1 MFLPNF
7 FYILIVLGFY
17 VAKKSAQRGVLGPV
31 FMGEVCFWAQVF
43 FEKVSSLR
51 EGGVL
56 RTEQDVANG
65 SKILSGKNFWRK
77 FFFEKV
83 GLLRKESVLRTEQA
97 RN

>member
-1 MFLPNF
+1 MFLWGK
-7 FYILIVLGFY
+7 IVFGRKF
-17 VAKKSAQRGVLGPV
+17 S
-31 FMGEVCFWAQVF
+31 

-65 SKILSGKNFWRK
+65 SKILGGKNFWRK

-97 RN
+97 HF